1 MTLTERYQ
9 KERAELIA
17 NKKRYDKEY
26 EEFRKADAEYVE
38 AIENFHVNR
47 MAEHI
52 DRIQNMWDMLC
63 QENNETEEIKIN
75 FEYEDYRDGNY
86 ALTISFKNDF
96 DARVPWRY
104 RAKINYED
112 KMVCGGMITGIACG
126 YDNFDIRED
135 NLSLWK
141 ACVKFT
147 EYLNCFSWDVILR
160 YPKEEYAK
168 DVANIERPVKSD
180 FIKKS
185 VSTLFGKYNYQ
196 RTMNKLTFDYVLDY
210 SIENKVPVKLNSWEY
225 VLATKN
231 TPKSFKYNEVSRDR
245 TGEGYMIRHNEK
257 MKRKEKYISGVYS
270 LDENI
275 LDKNDMPTI
284 LERKKVD

>member
-52 DRIQNMWDMLC
+52 DRIQNMWDTLC

-75 FEYEDYRDGNY
+75 FEYKDYRDGNY

-112 KMVCGGMITGIACG
+112 KMVCGGMITGITCG

-168 DVANIERPVKSD
+168 DVTNIERPVKSD

-185 VSTLFGKYNYQ
+185 ASTLFGEYNYQ
-196 RTMNKLTFDYVLDY
+196 
-210 SIENKVPVKLNSWEY
+210 INSWEY

-245 TGEGYMIRHNEK
+245 TGEGYMIWHNEK

-275 LDKNDMPTI
+275 LDENDMPTI